1 MRECVISVLGA
12 CGLGMSVISVAHA
25 AECRTAS
32 LPDGTPAMFCKDKN
46 GNWKQ
51 QEGKL
56 VTAAPAS
63 DAVTA
68 KGQATYRGTFSAS
81 VSKRQRSRSQID
93 LGSLLNQAMNS
104 NATRYQGAANLVMK
118 FDGAAVTA
126 QLSGTGGIRNSTFT
140 GLVQG
145 GICRIADAQNIEVW
159 EGPCTQTRF
168 SGTIKSTASNRNIVS
183 GSFDTQASDYIDSAK
198 RDAERAALKAQCDA
212 GRQTACVAM
221 DQMR

>member
-1 MRECVISVLGA
+1 MKINFLGI
-12 CGLGMSVISVAHA
+12 GLVFVFYFYSPAHA

-32 LPDGTPAMFCKDKN
+32 LPDGTPAMFCKDKS

-56 VTAAPAS
+56 VAATPRSAA

-68 KGQATYRGTFSAS
+68 KGQATYRGTFSAA

-93 LGSLLNQAMNS
+93 LSSLLNQAVNS
-104 NATRYQGAANLVMK
+104 NATRYQGAVNLVIK

-145 GICRIADAQNIEVW
+145 GICRIVDAQNIEVW
-159 EGPCTQTRF
+159 EGPCNQTRF

-183 GSFDTQASDYIDSAK
+183 GSFDTQASDYVDSAK
-198 RDAERAALKAQCDA
+198 RDAERSALKAECDA
-212 GRQTACVAM
+212 GRQTACVAL